1 MQIPAAAIVHSGD
14 GEGDDLL
21 AELLAGCQ
29 QQGWRVRGLTT
40 QQGKDPHGGLPM
52 TLRDLDTGETF
63 VISQYLGRN
72 SRGCNLDMGGLAEA
86 GNVLR
91 QALTEQPDL
100 VFINR
105 FGYSEAQ
112 GRGLSLEFAQLI
124 SSGIPVLTLV
134 SEKYLGS
141 WQSFSAGMAQ
151 TLPLERKAIEY
162 WLATIE
168 PKTLKRV
175 VPK

>member
-1 MQIPAAAIVHSGD
+1 
-14 GEGDDLL
+14 
-21 AELLAGCQ
+21 
-29 QQGWRVRGLTT
+29 
-40 QQGKDPHGGLPM
+40 
-52 TLRDLDTGETF
+52 
-63 VISQYLGRN
+63 
-72 SRGCNLDMGGLAEA
+72 
-86 GNVLR
+86 
-91 QALTEQPDL
+91 L
-100 VFINR
+100 VFVNR

-112 GRGLSLEFAQLI
+112 GCGLNQEFAQLI

-134 SEKYLGS
+134 SEKYLDS

-151 TLPLERKAIEY
+151 ILPLERKAIEY